1 MAGKR
6 KQDLTP
12 PPAPPQTQGGE
23 QKTDN
28 QPTLK
33 GKQRR
38 FVDAYFE
45 CGYNATK
52 AAIAAGYSPLTARQQ
67 GSRLLTNVDIA
78 KAVDDKFAEQAMKAN
93 EVLARLA
100 HQARGD
106 MREFIGVDYGDLK
119 HHPSG
124 FLIKKVKRTVERS
137 VVKVGDEEFV
147 RLQNIATKET
157 FEIELYDA
165 QAAQVHIGKHHK
177 LFTEKTD
184 ITSDGQPIAINVQK
198 VEARAEPPKRSADA
212 DDEDVDE

>member
-1 MAGKR
+1 MAETT
-6 KQDLTP
+6 LTP
-12 PPAPPQTQGGE
+12 NPSPSERGE
-23 QKTDN
+23 QKSDT
-28 QPTLK
+28 QTKPKLT

-52 AAIAAGYSPLTARQQ
+52 AAITAGYSPLTARQQ
-67 GSRLLTNVDIA
+67 GSRLLTKVDIA

-100 HQARGD
+100 AQARGD

-119 HHPSG
+119 HHPLG
-124 FLIKKVKRTVERS
+124 FLIKKVERTVERTF
-137 VVKVGDEEFV
+137 VKIGDEEFV
-147 RLQNIATKET
+147 RPEFIATKET
-157 FEIELYDA
+157 YKIELYDA

-184 ITSDGQPIAINVQK
+184 ITSDGLPIAINIQGVP
-198 VEARAEPPKRSADA
+198 AREKPPTPANG
-212 DDEDVDE
+212 E